1 MIAED
6 NRVNQRV
13 VEAMLHQL
21 GYQSDTRGTGS
32 AAVEACLAG
41 NFQAVL
47 MDGFMPEMD
56 GFDAARE
63 IRRRERGRRTPII
76 ALTASDRAKDRGLCF
91 DAGMDDFLV
100 KPVKLAVLASA
111 LERWISPE

>member
-6 NRVNQRV
+6 NCVNQRT
-13 VEAMLHQL
+13 VEAMLLEL
-21 GYQSDTRGTGS
+21 GFQSDIRATGK
-32 AAVEACLAG
+32 AAVEACLGG
-41 NFQAVL
+41 NYQAVL

-76 ALTASDRAKDRGLCF
+76 ALTACAREKDRGLCF

-100 KPVKLAVLASA
+100 KPVKLAMLATT